1 MVDCRKVAFMVS
13 VLAVSGMLSAATYE
27 FNDALSSS
35 DTYLDWTSLSS
46 YKGNPASLPGSG
58 DVVEIPAGM
67 TAKVTAGSE
76 SWGIVNGVSKIVPK
90 DGAVLEVNVPDGST
104 AVLEVPVTEYGLSGA
119 KNTGILRKTGG
130 GALELASR
138 GNITGGNYDYYLD
151 VNVGAGHLYFC
162 KGGETASE
170 SFMFRNI
177 SVEED
182 ATLHICPT
190 GYTKCDNLDG
200 EGFVTLD
207 NTTEQRIYISG
218 KDYSSY
224 GGWMTGPIR
233 IEIEAGRHDITCP
246 TNTINFIRPCGTGI
260 CGFTRFGENNSV
272 PSSLGT
278 GNFNMSADA
287 GLVYLGSEPETTEKT
302 LWLTS
307 KMIFDAGAYGGLTL
321 AGKLDTQGDDSRL
334 RTFTISGSNVNPCV
348 ISGTFPGKV
357 GQTNVFYLIKKGTGT
372 WRMAHNAARGSL
384 GVIDVEEGV
393 LQFDSIAPKG
403 EACSLGYATN
413 LFEKSVHTAYEQ
425 GVPVNYAMVLGG
437 DGTEGTLEYTGVDVA
452 GNATRPIA
460 VRSKGCFVSDSAC
473 YLLENVYALGNGERL
488 LALSGTSDHGNMVTR
503 LSNGNDGG
511 VLNVEKRGSGA
522 WTLWGTNT
530 FTGNLVSR
538 GGRMSVLNPE
548 KRYTWFRFTV
558 KENGYGC
565 PDDIYDTTYSVVDNN
580 DSTKPAVT
588 GSEKAYFQICELS
601 VYDADGNNLVKGLK
615 MDDDN
620 FKLSPKTGYAGLR
633 PGYVAYG
640 RTSGCALQGNR
651 ATGNFRGFDNL
662 FDGKNDVLSGNFACA
677 KDTGML
683 LNDED
688 TWVPIV
694 FRLPEGETR
703 IAVAM
708 DVLSG
713 RHKTGAGSYN
723 GRNLISFRFEGSTDG
738 RNWDILFDDKDRLE
752 VPEQYPNWYS
762 NHNSNSFG
770 VRKGEGFAFDATIPA
785 EVYHRHA
792 FTSVGAANGGVLEVV
807 GDPIEVSGLVVDASA
822 SAGTISNFKFA
833 ESGTVDVRN
842 AEFVDGEPLELP
854 GDYSHLEGVENLAKW
869 GLALDGEYVASKVL
883 GVKNGKLTVFKRGL
897 RVIIR

>member
-104 AVLEVPVTEYGLSGA
+104 AVLEVPVTEYGLSDA

-287 GLVYLGSEPETTEKT
+287 GLIYLGSEPETTEKT

-321 AGKLDTQGDDSRL
+321 AGKLDTQGGDSRL

-413 LFEKSVHTAYEQ
+413 LFEKCEHVLYNQ
-425 GVPVNYAMVLGG
+425 GVPVSYAMVLGG
-437 DGTEGTLEYTGVDVA
+437 NGTEGTLEYTGTTPEGTA
-452 GNATRPIA
+452 MPGNATRPVA
-460 VRSKGCFVSDSAC
+460 VRSKGRFKVSDVRFELSD
-473 YLLENVYALGNGERL
+473 VYALGSGEATL
-488 LALSGTSDHGNMVTR
+488 TLDGPGEAGYGSLAHNLSDGKKGGNLSVVKEGEGTWQLT
-503 LSNGNDGG
+503 
-511 VLNVEKRGSGA
+511 GA
-522 WTLWGTNT
+522 NT
-530 FTGNLVSR
+530 FTGSAVSR
-538 GGRMSVLNPE
+538 GGTLLINNNPQY
-548 KRYTWFRFTV
+548 RWYRFVVT
-558 KENGYGC
+558 ENAYSC
-565 PDDIYDTTYSVVDNN
+565 SRYDTTYS
-580 DSTKPAVT
+580 T
-588 GSEKAYFQICELS
+588 GSATSSKEEKGQVQIS
-601 VYDADGNNLVKGLK
+601 HIAFYDKDGNNLVK
-615 MDDDN
+615 N
-620 FKLSPKTGYAGLR
+620 FKQKDPITQFAFVGGDARVMEPGEVAIGQTGTITRFTDPSQKLENLFNTSGYA
-633 PGYVAYG
+633 ASG
-640 RTSGCALQGNR
+640 RIIGS
-651 ATGNFRGFDNL
+651 
-662 FDGKNDVLSGNFACA
+662 DGGIKQDDPS
-677 KDTGML
+677 
-683 LNDED
+683 
-688 TWVPIV
+688 TWLPIV
-694 FRLPEGETR
+694 VRLPDDAPAVVRVDFQCGRNREGP
-703 IAVAM
+703 
-708 DVLSG
+708 
-713 RHKTGAGSYN
+713 GSYN
-723 GRNLISFRFEGSTDG
+723 GRNMTAFRLDASVDG
-738 RNWDILFDDKDRLE
+738 INWDEGIAGNPKID
-752 VPEQYPNWYS
+752 VPENYPKWDSDGS
-762 NHNSNSFG
+762 NDSCTSIRKDKGTLVPENGSN
-770 VRKGEGFAFDATIPA
+770 
-785 EVYHRHA
+785 EVASPDSYA
-792 FTSVGAANGGVLEVV
+792 FTSVGAANGAVLKVL

>member
-1 MVDCRKVAFMVS
+1 MDCRKVAFMVS

-46 YKGNPASLPGSG
+46 YKGNPASLPGPG
-58 DVVEIPAGM
+58 DIVEIPAGM

-104 AVLEVPVTEYGLSGA
+104 AVLEVPVTEYGLSDA

-177 SVEED
+177 SVEEG

-278 GNFNMSADA
+278 GNFNMSGEA
-287 GLVYLGSEPETTEKT
+287 GLVYLGFEPETTSKT
-302 LWLTS
+302 LWLNS
-307 KMIFDAGAYGGLTL
+307 KMVFDAGAYGGLTI
-321 AGKLDTQGDDSRL
+321 AGKLDSGADSLL

-348 ISGTFPGKV
+348 ISGTFPGKAD
-357 GQTNVFYLIKKGTGT
+357 QKNVFYLTKKGAGT
-372 WRMAHNAARGSL
+372 WRMAHNTTRGSL

-403 EACSLGYATN
+403 EPCSLGYATN
-413 LFEKSVHTAYEQ
+413 LFEKTAHTAYDL
-425 GVPVNYAMVLGG
+425 GVPVDYAMVLGG
-437 DGTEGTLEYTGVDVA
+437 NGTEGTLEYTGTA
-452 GNATRPIA
+452 AANNATRPIA
-460 VRSKGCFVSDSAC
+460 VRSKGRFKTAGANFNLSGVYGLGTGEKKLTLDGSATSLATGLSDSTD
-473 YLLENVYALGNGERL
+473 GG
-488 LALSGTSDHGNMVTR
+488 R
-503 LSNGNDGG
+503 LSVVKEGAGTWLLGG
-511 VLNVEKRGSGA
+511 V
-522 WTLWGTNT
+522 NT
-530 FTGNLVSR
+530 FTGAAVCNGGTFLINNPKSKKYRWYRFVVTENAYACNRYNTDYSTGTNAQGVAKAISDSEKGNVQIALLALYDENGNNIVQGFKQKTPITQFAFEGGDARIMEPGEVAIGQLGGVGYFIDPSQKLENLFNAKYAYPAAGKVSGCD
-538 GGRMSVLNPE
+538 GGIKQDDPS
-548 KRYTWFRFTV
+548 TWFPIVVRL
-558 KENGYGC
+558 
-565 PDDIYDTTYSVVDNN
+565 PDDAPV
-580 DSTKPAVT
+580 AVRLD
-588 GSEKAYFQICELS
+588 FQC
-601 VYDADGNNLVKGLK
+601 
-615 MDDDN
+615 
-620 FKLSPKTGYAGLR
+620 
-633 PGYVAYG
+633 G
-640 RTSGCALQGNR
+640 RNR
-651 ATGNFRGFDNL
+651 
-662 FDGKNDVLSGNFACA
+662 
-677 KDTGML
+677 
-683 LNDED
+683 
-688 TWVPIV
+688 
-694 FRLPEGETR
+694 EG
-703 IAVAM
+703 I
-708 DVLSG
+708 
-713 RHKTGAGSYN
+713 GSYN
-723 GRNLISFRFEGSTDG
+723 GRNITAFRLDASADG
-738 RNWDILFDDKDRLE
+738 INWDEGIAENKAIQ
-752 VPEQYPNWYS
+752 VPETFPKWDSDGTNTI
-762 NHNSNSFG
+762 G
-770 VRKGEGFAFDATIPA
+770 VRKDKGTELSRIEANTIECCSYAFS
-785 EVYHRHA
+785 
-792 FTSVGAANGGVLEVV
+792 SVGAANGGVLEVV